1 VQSPVLLAYAN
12 CFSVAP
18 SETLRVMVS
27 AATATYRARLV
38 RLVHGDTNPA
48 GPGYREVAVPSA
60 ADGAYPG
67 RQQTSTAGS
76 CVRVPLRTPL
86 DPSDGLTVQAWVW
99 PTTPDKP
106 GGQSLL
112 ACAASGFDFGLD
124 DEGRLRLGLGGVWV
138 GATEPLPRR
147 RWAFVAVT
155 FDGATAT
162 LHQASAEPYTAR
174 TLVVSEA
181 PLHGAAHLAEEL
193 VIGRGFNGK
202 IDRPRL
208 FGRALSDAEMEGL
221 AGDGAVPRDALAD
234 WDFAADISSMRVTDH
249 SPNSL
254 HGETFNMP
262 TRAVTDHTWRGDELR
277 WTAASDQYSA
287 IHFHDD
293 DIDDARWAPDF
304 ELTIPPD
311 LRSGVYAMKLEADG
325 GEEYVP
331 FYVRPKRGTAS
342 APMAFLAPTLTYL
355 AYANERLYWNK
366 GYLEKRSLVTPLETE
381 PPDLDRYMNE
391 HRELGLSLYDSH
403 SDGSGVSYSSRLR
416 PILNMRPKYRA
427 WRLHDAPRHFAADLY
442 LVGWLERHFPDG
454 FDVITDEDL
463 HAEGADLLARY
474 RVVLTG
480 SHPEYYTSAML
491 GGLTGYLER
500 GGRLMYLGGNGFYW
514 VTSVDP
520 RRPHAIELRRGVAGT
535 RAWESLPGEYY
546 HSTTGEPGG
555 LWRLRGRGPQ
565 RTVGVGF
572 AAQGW
577 GGACGYRRLPASF
590 DPRVAFVFEGIGDDE
605 VIGDF
610 GFVLGGA
617 AGDEIDRFDLDLGSP
632 AHGLVLAT
640 SAGQHT
646 DYYQVTTE
654 DVPIMVP
661 GQGGTQSPRVRAD
674 MVFFETT
681 GGGAVF
687 SVGSI
692 NWIGSLGWNA
702 DQNSVAQIT
711 GNVLRRFLDPAPFTR
726 P

>member
-1 VQSPVLLAYAN
+1 MQSPVLLAYAN
-12 CFSVAP
+12 RFSVAP

-208 FGRALSDAEMEGL
+208 FGRALSDAELEGL
-221 AGDGAVPRDALAD
+221 AGDGTVARDALAD
-234 WDFAADISSMRVTDH
+234 WDFAADISSMRITDH

-277 WTAASDQYSA
+277 WTGASDQYSA

-381 PPDLDRYMNE
+381 PPDVDRY
-391 HRELGLSLYDSH
+391 R
-403 SDGSGVSYSSRLR
+403 
-416 PILNMRPKYRA
+416 
-427 WRLHDAPRHFAADLY
+427 
-442 LVGWLERHFPDG
+442 
-454 FDVITDEDL
+454 
-463 HAEGADLLARY
+463 
-474 RVVLTG
+474 
-480 SHPEYYTSAML
+480 TSTAS
-491 GGLTGYLER
+491 
-500 GGRLMYLGGNGFYW
+500 W
-514 VTSVDP
+514 VCRCMTHTVT
-520 RRPHAIELRRGVAGT
+520 AVA
-535 RAWESLPGEYY
+535 
-546 HSTTGEPGG
+546 
-555 LWRLRGRGPQ
+555 
-565 RTVGVGF
+565 
-572 AAQGW
+572 
-577 GGACGYRRLPASF
+577 
-590 DPRVAFVFEGIGDDE
+590 
-605 VIGDF
+605 
-610 GFVLGGA
+610 
-617 AGDEIDRFDLDLGSP
+617 
-632 AHGLVLAT
+632 
-640 SAGQHT
+640 
-646 DYYQVTTE
+646 
-654 DVPIMVP
+654 
-661 GQGGTQSPRVRAD
+661 
-674 MVFFETT
+674 
-681 GGGAVF
+681 
-687 SVGSI
+687 
-692 NWIGSLGWNA
+692 
-702 DQNSVAQIT
+702 
-711 GNVLRRFLDPAPFTR
+711 
-726 P
+726 